1 VVKGSIVLATED
13 QLSEEIGLKLA
24 ADAGL
29 HVAQKLRQGGNGYL
43 KKRMRS
49 FCEIA
54 RQVPVV
60 VLADLDRQSCPVTM
74 MRSWLWGQRPTPGL
88 VFRVAV
94 AEVESWILADHRA
107 ISSLFNLHDRV
118 IPRDPDALLD
128 PKATLIQLASRAPRV
143 VREDLV
149 PRANSIS
156 TQGLG
161 YNKRLSDLVNTKW
174 DLERAAVRSR
184 SLRRAQAALRKLA
197 KRLL

>member
-1 VVKGSIVLATED
+1 MVKGSIVLATED

-24 ADAGL
+24 ADARL
-29 HVAQKLRQGGNGYL
+29 NVAQKIRRGGNGYL
-43 KKRMRS
+43 KKRMRN

-74 MRSWLWGQRPTPGL
+74 MRSWLRGQRPTPDL
-88 VFRVAV
+88 IFRVAV

-107 ISSLFNLHDRV
+107 VSSLFNLHHGV
-118 IPRDPDALLD
+118 IPREPDALLD
-128 PKATLIQLASRAPRV
+128 PKATLIRLAGRAPRI

-161 YNKRLSDLVNTKW
+161 YNMRLSDLVNTTW
-174 DLERAAVRSR
+174 DLDRAAARSQ
-184 SLRRAQAALRKLA
+184 SLRRAQEALRKLA

>member
-1 VVKGSIVLATED
+1 M
-13 QLSEEIGLKLA
+13 KLA